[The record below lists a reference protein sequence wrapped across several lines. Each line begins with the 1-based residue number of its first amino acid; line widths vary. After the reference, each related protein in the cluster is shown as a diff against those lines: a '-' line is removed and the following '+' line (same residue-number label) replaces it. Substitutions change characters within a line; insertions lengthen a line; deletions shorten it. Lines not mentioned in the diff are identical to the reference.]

1 MRPVQSLDPTPVPA
15 RSARALLP
23 AAVAVCLVLTTARS
37 ADALLYDVDFS
48 TPPHAVGQLPLTGAG
63 PTPREIVSQVMFGTP
78 TVVAALGALTEQPLL
93 LTSFDGQ
100 GDQVKFQ
107 LDDLAAA
114 NFYCF
119 QADVV
124 VTEAQTTPEGLLTF
138 IFDTPN
144 GVRTIFFEPDGEI
157 RARVV
162 SDPNDLIG
170 TYTLGTVVHL
180 QVEIDLVNDLWV
192 IYLDGEEV
200 WADSFGP
207 ANSLVALR
215 VTTQVTASPAGITA
229 AIDNLTI
236 NDGICDPQACF
247 RLAFDELTAGAT
259 YAVGSS
265 FASEDVIIDVEPF
278 HPIVGPCSGASVS
291 GSAVVGNSQ
300 NACRTGNE
308 IHADDV
314 TLDFDFGGTI
324 DDVVIYYGD
333 NGGTVSLGVNGD
345 CRTVQNFPQLN
356 GLIQG
361 MVAVEVFDSGAA
373 GGCGVIRLLGEI
385 DQLSIGGQDLWIDA
399 VSYCHECPDI
409 MRSAFQDQTLGTT
422 YAVGDAFT
430 SGAATYR
437 VEPFFA
443 PGPDCTGLVAGGA
456 RIQNGGLACSNGN
469 ELEIHDANVG
479 ITFGTTVDRVVLNYG
494 EYGGNV
500 NLTINGD
507 CRNVDNFN
515 ELNATDVGDVRV
527 IVGDFDQSG
536 NSCGMMYLVGPI
548 EQLRI
553 GGHDLLIDN
562 LRACGLVVTGIQD
575 PIGVPGAG
583 AGMLELEQNQP
594 NPFNPSTTIAFTLAS
609 PMRARLTIYDATG
622 RALRTLTD
630 GMVGSGRHEVQ
641 WDGRDARGGRVA
653 SGVYAYRLEASGMA
667 STRRMIILK

>member
-1 MRPVQSLDPTPVPA
+1 
-15 RSARALLP
+15 
-23 AAVAVCLVLTTARS
+23 
-37 ADALLYDVDFS
+37 
-48 TPPHAVGQLPLTGAG
+48 
-63 PTPREIVSQVMFGTP
+63 TPRETVSQVMFGIP
-78 TVVAALGALTEQPLL
+78 TVVAALGALTDQPLL
-93 LTSFDGQ
+93 FTSFDGQ
-100 GDQVKFQ
+100 GDQIKFQ

-114 NFYCF
+114 SFYCF

-124 VTEAQTTPEGLLTF
+124 VTETQTNPDGVLTF
-138 IFDTPN
+138 YFDALPG
-144 GVRTIFFEPDGEI
+144 GVRTVFFEPDGEI
-157 RARVV
+157 RARIGA
-162 SDPNDLIG
+162 DPSDLIG
-170 TYTLGTVVHL
+170 TSTLGTAVHL

-192 IYLDGEEV
+192 ISLDGEEV
-200 WADSFGP
+200 WADSFG
-207 ANSLVALR
+207 AVNSLAALR
-215 VTTQVTASPAGITA
+215 VSTPVTASPAHLTA

-236 NDGICDPQACF
+236 NDGICDPKPCL
-247 RLAFDELTAGAT
+247 RLAFDEVTAGAT

-265 FASEDVIIDVEPF
+265 FASEDVIIAVEPL
-278 HPIVGPCSGASVS
+278 HPTPGPCGGASVN
-291 GSAVVGNSQ
+291 GTAVVGNSA

-333 NGGTVSLGVNGD
+333 NGGTVSLGLNGD
-345 CRTVQNFPQLN
+345 CRTVQNFPQLD
-356 GLIQG
+356 GTVQG
-361 MVAVEVFDSGAA
+361 AVAIEVVDSGAA

-385 DQLSIGGQDLWIDA
+385 DQLTIGGQDLWIDA
-399 VSYCHECPDI
+399 VSYCHVCSDVL
-409 MRSAFQDQTLGTT
+409 RSAFQDQTLGTT
-422 YAVGDAFT
+422 YGVGDAFT

-443 PGPDCTGLVAGGA
+443 PGPTCTGLVAGGV

-479 ITFGTTVDRVVLNYG
+479 IDFGTTVDRMVLSYG

-515 ELNATDVGDVRV
+515 ILNATDVGDVRV

-575 PIGVPGAG
+575 PILVPGAG
-583 AGMLELEQNQP
+583 AALLELEQNQP
-594 NPFNPSTTIAFTLAS
+594 NPFNPATTIAFTLAS
-609 PMRARLTIYDATG
+609 PMRARLTIYDVTG
-622 RALRTLTD
+622 RAVRTLSD
-630 GMVGSGRHEVQ
+630 GMLGSGRHEVQ
-641 WDGRDARGGRVA
+641 WDGTDARGGRVA
-653 SGVYAYRLEASGMA
+653 SGLYVYRLEAGGMA
-667 STRRMIILK
+667 STRRMVILK